1 MPDTSIDS
9 LSLRTAELRSEMQ
22 DLSKLADSFGTKL
35 VGAFAGAI
43 IHGRNLSDVMKGL
56 VLSLS
61 QSALT
66 AALKPLGNLVGGMFG
81 SLFAHAKGNVVNAG
95 QITPFASG
103 GIVNSPVLFPM
114 RGGTGLMGEAGP
126 EAIMPLAR
134 GSDGKLGVRGGG
146 GGSHVTIN
154 ISTPDV
160 QSFRASQSQIAAMM
174 SRAVSRGQ
182 RNM

>member
-1 MPDTSIDS
+1 MNDTS
-9 LSLRTAELRSEMQ
+9 LSLRSAELRSEMQ
-22 DLSKLADSFGTKL
+22 DLAKLADSFGAKL

-43 IHGRNLSDVMKGL
+43 IHGKNLSDIMKGL

-66 AALKPLGNLVGGMFG
+66 AALKPLGNLVGGLFG
-81 SLFAHAKGNVVNAG
+81 SLFANAKGNVISGG
-95 QITPFASG
+95 QITPFAAG

-134 GSDGKLGVRGGG
+134 GADGKLGVRGGG
-146 GGSHVTIN
+146 GGTNVTIN

-160 QSFRASQSQIAAMM
+160 QSFQQSQSQIAAMM
-174 SRAVSRGQ
+174 NRALMRGQ
-182 RNM
+182 RNL